1 MGRILILSLLQQH
14 QGCPWQANLHPGTK
28 LLRSPRARI
37 RPHEHHAGDDA
48 VLFRVTDAPLL
59 DALGFLRSTW

>member
-1 MGRILILSLLQQH
+1 MLSLLQQH

-48 VLFRVTDAPLL
+48 VLFGITHASLL
-59 DALGFLRSTW
+59 HPPGCPALHV

>member
-1 MGRILILSLLQQH
+1 MMTL
-14 QGCPWQANLHPGTK
+14 A
-28 LLRSPRARI
+28 LRKRATARARI

-59 DALGFLRSTW
+59 DALGFLRST